1 MSERA
6 ANFYQNRNKLLKTI
20 KMTELGVFCQAEIA
34 TSKYPVGS
42 LFRGLTTTI
51 GREKDLETSCG
62 KNLVSILEIRAV
74 VSLRIR

>member
-1 MSERA
+1 M
-6 ANFYQNRNKLLKTI
+6 
-20 KMTELGVFCQAEIA
+20 FCQAEVA

-62 KNLVSILEIRAV
+62 KNLISILERRAV

>member
-6 ANFYQNRNKLLKTI
+6 SNFYQNRNKLLKTI
-20 KMTELGVFCQAEIA
+20 EMTELGSVLSGRDGDIEIP
-34 TSKYPVGS
+34 S
-42 LFRGLTTTI
+42 FRGLTTTI

-62 KNLVSILEIRAV
+62 KNLVSILERRAV